1 MPFFWTRNLNTIV
14 PELKPIRVGF
24 IKKARQGERIY
35 HENALAA
42 WHAVTRAASASASG
56 GG

>member
-1 MPFFWTRNLNTIV
+1 MIQDQPFWTRNLNKIV

-35 HENALAA
+35 HEYG
-42 WHAVTRAASASASG
+42 HAVSYLIGFWRRIRW
-56 GG
+56 